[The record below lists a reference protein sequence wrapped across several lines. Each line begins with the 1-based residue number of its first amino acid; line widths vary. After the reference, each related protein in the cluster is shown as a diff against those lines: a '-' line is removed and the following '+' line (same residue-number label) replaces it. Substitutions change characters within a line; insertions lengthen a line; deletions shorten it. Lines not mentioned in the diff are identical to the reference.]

1 MKRIS
6 LIALACLSMLWPA
19 SGGRAG
25 SAVTSLPAEA
35 KASEIEAANQKS
47 RDSREECIQSANLK
61 ARELAAANR
70 PQREIERAFQIAL
83 AACSGPGVAP
93 EEAALAGSVNVDYL
107 RLARAI
113 AAGAISPA
121 QYLQRVRDRSRKLK
135 VARRDREYA
144 RSLASGDA
152 DGDFVPDDR
161 DRCPRTPELEPTDDT
176 GCPTRERPPVA
187 PSSREMQRVLDTMR
201 ISASPNCKN
210 APVPNSSDPLKIGY
224 DNVNRETLAM
234 AVTAVVNQP
243 GDCMVFY
250 EIGIRLLDV
259 FEGNKHFLPAD
270 AIGHF
275 VFRGSDSEDKK
286 SNPARRVFRIRK
298 TDPDTG
304 NRRFIFE
311 NLARYGRVEW
321 RVRAING
328 NGQASKWSDWSEASG
343 PSFGEP

>member
-1 MKRIS
+1 MKRTL
-6 LIALACLSMLWPA
+6 LIALACLSVLLPA
-19 SGGRAG
+19 GGERAG
-25 SAVTSLPAEA
+25 SAAISLPGEA
-35 KASEIEAANQKS
+35 KASEVDAANQKS
-47 RDSREECIQSANLK
+47 RDSREECVRSATLQV
-61 ARELAAANR
+61 RDLVAANR

-135 VARRDREYA
+135 LARRDPGYA
-144 RSLASGDA
+144 KSLASGDA

-161 DRCPRTPELEPTDDT
+161 DRCPRTPALEPTDDT
-176 GCPTRERPPVA
+176 GCPTRERAPGA
-187 PSSREMQRVLDTMR
+187 PSAREMRRVLDTMK

-210 APVPNSSDPLKIGY
+210 APVPDSSDPLKIGY
-224 DNVNRETLAM
+224 DNVDRHTLAM
-234 AVTAVVNQP
+234 AVTVVSNQP
-243 GDCMVFY
+243 QDCMVFY
-250 EIGIRLLDV
+250 EIGLRLLDV
-259 FEGNKHFLPAD
+259 FEGNKPFLPD
-270 AIGHF
+270 SAIGHF
-275 VFRGSDSEDKK
+275 VFRGTDNEDKK
-286 SNPARRVFRIRK
+286 SNPARRVFRIRE

-304 NRRFIFE
+304 NRRFIFQ
-311 NLARYGRVEW
+311 NLSRYGRVEW

-328 NGQASKWSDWSEASG
+328 NGQASKWSGWSEASG